1 VTTKFK
7 VPKDQAMGSV
17 KWLWDEFW
25 KDGGDLEPG
34 VSILEDLPT
43 CHTKQLVNFFH
54 YLVLV
59 GDRALT
65 RSDMDDYE
73 ESEGVT

>member
-1 VTTKFK
+1 MTMKFK
-7 VPKDQAMGSV
+7 VPKDQAMGSI
-17 KWLWDEFW
+17 KWMWDEFW
-25 KDGGDLEPG
+25 KDEGIESG

-54 YLVLV
+54 YCAEV
-59 GDRALT
+59 GDRSLE
-65 RSDMDDYE
+65 RSDLDDYQ

>member
-1 VTTKFK
+1 MKFK
-7 VPKDQAMGSV
+7 VPKDQAMGSI
-17 KWLWDEFW
+17 KWMWDEFW
-25 KDGGDLEPG
+25 KQGGIESG

-54 YLVLV
+54 YCVEA
-59 GDRALT
+59 GDRALE
-65 RSDMDDYE
+65 RSDLDDYE